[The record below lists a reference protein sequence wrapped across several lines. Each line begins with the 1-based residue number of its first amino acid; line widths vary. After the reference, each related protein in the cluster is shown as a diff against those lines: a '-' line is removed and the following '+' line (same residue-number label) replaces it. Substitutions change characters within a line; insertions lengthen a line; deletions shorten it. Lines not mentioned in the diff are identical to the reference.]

1 MVNVDPEE
9 IRRWYASLSD
19 EALLSV
25 DRREL
30 TDPAQQIYGQELARR
45 GLQPLPAPSQER
57 KFVDDQSPFPGLALI
72 GTFLYPVEAK
82 VARALL
88 VDAGIPCYLQNEH
101 TLSAVWSWAYA
112 LGGFKLVVPMS
123 NEEQAVELLTTM
135 AANENANI
143 AARSEVAGDES
154 EFQDLARPGRTE
166 RILFVIVMFLFA
178 ATFSVDYLRV
188 IYVW

>member
-1 MVNVDPEE
+1 MNVDPEE
-9 IRRWYASLSD
+9 IRSWYASLSD

-30 TDPAQQIYGQELARR
+30 TDAAQKIYGQELTNRC
-45 GLQPLPAPSQER
+45 LQPRFASSEEIEA
-57 KFVDDQSPFPGLALI
+57 VDDQSPLPDLALM

-88 VDAGIPCYLQNEH
+88 VDAGIPCYLLNEH

-112 LGGFKLVVPMS
+112 LGGFRLVVPMS
-123 NEEQAVELLTTM
+123 NEEEAVELLKTI
-135 AANENANI
+135 ADDENANI

-154 EFQDLARPGRTE
+154 ESQALARPSRKE
-166 RILFVIVMFLFA
+166 RILFVVVMFLFA
-178 ATFSVDYLRV
+178 ARFSVDYLGL